1 MSFPFPLPLVLDGS
15 TGISL
20 YRRGMPQ
27 GVCCEDWVLRH
38 PDALCDLQKA
48 FYEAGSD
55 AVYAP
60 TFAANRAKLAHYGL
74 DGETA
79 RMNRELV
86 ALSRSQANGRLVGGD
101 LTTTGLFIEPFGD
114 ATFDEVVDIYREQ
127 TQALA
132 EAGAD
137 FLIFETMMNLFEVRA
152 ALLAGRE
159 TGLPMLVTIT
169 VNERGRTLSGAS
181 TLCCYAVA
189 RSLGAA
195 AFGLNCSFGPERML
209 GQLRQIAPYADIPL
223 IAKPNAGMPR
233 VDDPLRYDLSA
244 EEMGERV
251 EALLAAGVQIVGG
264 CCGASPDYIAAIRRT
279 VDRFDFSQARVEKD
293 LDAVLVCDSADAW
306 FLPALPEFTDPIEC
320 GPDLAD
326 DLMAAAESDANAALI
341 DIRSPADAEAFAE
354 SAYLLKLPVAF
365 RACDAAA
372 LERALFQYQGRA
384 IVDSGSELEEDALR
398 ALADRYGAV
407 VY

>member
-20 YRRGMPQ
+20 YKRGMPQ

-38 PDALCDLQKA
+38 PDALCGLQKA
-48 FYEAGSD
+48 FYEAGSN

-74 DGETA
+74 DSEVV

-86 ALSRSQANGRLVGGD
+86 ALSKSQAAGRLVGGD
-101 LTTTGLFIEPFGD
+101 LTTTGLFIVPLGE

-127 TQALA
+127 TRALD

-137 FLIFETMMNLFEVRA
+137 FLIAETMMNLFEIRA

-159 TGLPMLVTIT
+159 TGLPMLISVT

-181 TLCCYAVA
+181 TLCCYTVA

-195 AFGLNCSFGPERML
+195 AFGLNCSFGPELML
-209 GQLRQIAPYADIPL
+209 EQIQKIAPYADIPL
-223 IAKPNAGMPR
+223 IAKPNAGMPSA
-233 VDDPLRYDLSA
+233 DDPLHYDLSPA
-244 EEMGERV
+244 EMGASMEK
-251 EALLAAGVQIVGG
+251 LLAAGVQIVGG
-264 CCGASPDYIAAIRRT
+264 CCGATPEYIAAIRQA
-279 VDRFDFSQARVEKD
+279 VDRFDFSAVNVEKD
-293 LDAVLVCDSADAW
+293 PDAVLVCDSTDAW
-306 FLPALPEFTDPIEC
+306 FLPALPEFTDPIVC

-326 DLMAAAESDANAALI
+326 DLMEAAESDANAALI
-341 DIRSPADAEAFAE
+341 DLASLADAETFAD
-354 SAYLLKLPVAF
+354 SAYLLKIPAAF
-365 RACDAAA
+365 RACDAEA

-384 IVDSGSELEEDALR
+384 IVDSGSELEETQLHAI
-398 ALADRYGAV
+398 ADRYGALI
-407 VY
+407 Y